1 MGKVWKEWGGETMGG
16 YWADEE
22 EAPVKPETGMD
33 LSSVFGAYTIPITI
47 SDSNAQTLYRALAI
61 DNAQGNSNAVN
72 TLAKAFGI
80 SPEEVMTST
89 ELWNSPQMNEYAA
102 KRVEIGNQ
110 ENMIADLL
118 QGAAWVGG
126 GALGINSLLGNGVS
140 GLLSE
145 LGGGVSD
152 ATLAAGDSMAGLVS
166 PADLSSMGVSTTG
179 TGAGTLAADFGG
191 FDGVTAADL
200 STGTNSVVDTATNTA
215 ANVATGGGTD
225 VGIWDDTL
233 FDGISSGGS
242 TTLDLGNLA
251 AQDFADFGVT
261 GVEAL
266 GDSLN
271 YATTA
276 SDLTN
281 GISWQSQLADV
292 FRGMGLE
299 TNTALQLASS
309 FSGDTGKNI
318 LTSLLKGNSGTTTG
332 SGGNLLSTILSGL
345 TGIYASQNKAQDLT
359 EAAKYLTENSNP
371 YRSYIKDGT
380 VGGDGSVTSFMKGFQ
395 TPANNMATAAGS
407 YNDLLK
413 TSYTDPLSIW
423 NSPEM
428 QGLNNIFKQQIDRR
442 DSAAGRN
449 SQYGA
454 RAVEM
459 QNNFL
464 ANSLPKYRSGLN
476 DALNTSAT
484 AASNFGKVATP
495 PGTGETSQNVG
506 SLLTGAADS
515 GNNYA
520 GAVGSMLDQIF
531 NK

>member
-22 EAPVKPETGMD
+22 EAPVKPYTGMD

-179 TGAGTLAADFGG
+179 TEAGTLAADFGG
-191 FDGVTAADL
+191 FDGVSAADL
-200 STGTNSVVDTATNTA
+200 
-215 ANVATGGGTD
+215 TGGD
-225 VGIWDDTL
+225 AVSVWDDVV
-233 FDGISSGGS
+233 FDGVASSGQKV
-242 TTLDLGNLA
+242 LDLGKVA
-251 AQDFADFGVT
+251 AQDFADFGVS

-299 TNTALQLASS
+299 TNTALSLASGL
-309 FSGDTGKNI
+309 SGDVGKTILKSVLGTGA
-318 LTSLLKGNSGTTTG
+318 TATGTK
-332 SGGNLLSTILSGL
+332 NLLSTVLSGL

-380 VGGDGSVTSFMKGFQ
+380 VGGPGSVTSFMQGFQ
-395 TPANNMATAAGS
+395 SPANNMATAASG
-407 YNDLLK
+407 YNDMLK

-464 ANSLPKYRSGLN
+464 TNALPKYRSGLN
-476 DALNTSAT
+476 DALNTTST

-495 PGTGETSQNVG
+495 PGSGETSQNVG
-506 SLLTGAADS
+506 TLLSGAA
-515 GNNYA
+515 GANNNYA
-520 GAVGSMLDQIF
+520 GVVGSMLDQIF
-531 NK
+531 NQP